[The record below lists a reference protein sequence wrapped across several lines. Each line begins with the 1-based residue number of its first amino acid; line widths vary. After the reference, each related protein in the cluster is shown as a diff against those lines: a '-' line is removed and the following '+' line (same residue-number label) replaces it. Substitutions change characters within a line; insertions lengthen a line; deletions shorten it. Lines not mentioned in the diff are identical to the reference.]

1 MSVNAPMAH
10 KRFDIKEMSPRP
22 ALMGGGEGSKAHL
35 DEILLAVG
43 QQKSRDCFVELFE
56 YFAPR
61 IKSFFIKGGST
72 PEQADELAQ
81 ETMLTVWNKA
91 GSFDPRKATA
101 STWIYTIA
109 RNKRV
114 DSLRSMTRRN
124 EVDLPEYL
132 PAGDETPI
140 PGESLAQEESN
151 ALISA
156 ALEDLPEDEAAL
168 IHKSFFEGKSH
179 SMIAHETGIPLG
191 TIKSRIR
198 TALGRLRRNLKAG
211 DLQ

>member
-22 ALMGGGEGSKAHL
+22 ALLGGSEGSKTRL
-35 DEILLAVG
+35 DEMLLAVAR
-43 QQKSRDCFVELFE
+43 QKSKDSFVELFE

-61 IKSFFIKGGST
+61 IKSFFIKGGSS

-91 GSFDPRKATA
+91 ENFDPRKATA

-132 PAGDETPI
+132 PTGDETPV
-140 PGESLAQEESN
+140 PGESLMQEENS
-151 ALISA
+151 ALIAA
-156 ALEDLPEDEAAL
+156 ALEDLPEDEAEL

-179 SMIAHETGIPLG
+179 GIIAHETGIPLG
-191 TIKSRIR
+191 TVKSRIR
-198 TALGRLRRNLKAG
+198 AALGRLRHNLKAG